1 MYHFLEGDGGDD
13 APIIPIVNPHTE
25 TDLAADED
33 GDVIKTM
40 DVSKLLQCSWLLRGN
55 FSINATKFVLNIKK
69 WLLFAI
75 KCNVKL

>member
-1 MYHFLEGDGGDD
+1 MFHFFEGDGGDD

-40 DVSKLLQCSWLLRGN
+40 DVSKLLQCSWL
-55 FSINATKFVLNIKK
+55 
-69 WLLFAI
+69 
-75 KCNVKL
+75 